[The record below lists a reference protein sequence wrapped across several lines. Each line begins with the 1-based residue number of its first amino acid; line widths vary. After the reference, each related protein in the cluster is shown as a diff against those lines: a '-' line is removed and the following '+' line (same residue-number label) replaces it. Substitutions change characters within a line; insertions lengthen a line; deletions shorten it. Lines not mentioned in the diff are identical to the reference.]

1 MIAAVLLASGRGKR
15 FGPDKLLY
23 EVEGVPM
30 AEWAFRALPPDMPV
44 FVVTGDSRVEALAR
58 QHENITVV
66 ENTDERDDIALTIR
80 LGLQALPENTT
91 GALFCVCDQPWLTR
105 QSVERLTEAFRAA
118 PEGIYVLAWGARP
131 GNPCLFHKTYF
142 PELAALEPD
151 QGGKTVIARHPG
163 AVRYVQAQSVRELED
178 LDRRPNG

>member
-30 AEWAFRALPPDMPV
+30 AERAFRALPPDIPA
-44 FVVTGDSRVEALAR
+44 FVVTGDSRVGALAR

-66 ENTDERDDIALTIR
+66 ENTDGRDDISLTIR
-80 LGLQALPENTT
+80 LGLQVLPEETT

-105 QSVERLTEAFRAA
+105 ASVEHLLAAFRAE
-118 PEGIYVLAWGARP
+118 PEGIYVLAWEGRM
-131 GNPCLFHKTYF
+131 GNPCLFPRKYF
-142 PELAALEPD
+142 PELSALEND
-151 QGGKTVIARHPG
+151 QGGKAVIARHPE
-163 AVRYVQAQSVRELED
+163 AVRYVQALDPRELED
-178 LDRRPNG
+178 LDIRPNG